1 MLQPEQDEQLE
12 LDDGEVPLQQQHVRA
27 DGGGEAELDGQE
39 QRDPGVEERGLADG
53 SDGAAARRALSWRA
67 GRREV
72 RDTTRPTTYHLL
84 PTTYYLLPATY
95 DLLPAAWDLLLLLL
109 LLLPRLLLLLLLLPL
124 PPAEDGVGHPGQ

>member
-53 SDGAAARRALSWRA
+53 SDGAARRALSWRA
-67 GRREV
+67 GRTEV
-72 RDTTRPTTYHLL
+72 RHATAATTTTTSTTTTTTTTTTTISTTTST
-84 PTTYYLLPATY
+84 TTYYLSLI
-95 DLLPAAWDLLLLLL
+95 
-109 LLLPRLLLLLLLLPL
+109 
-124 PPAEDGVGHPGQ
+124 HI